1 MRVLIVEDQR
11 ELAATIAVGLRREGM
26 AVDLAFDGE
35 EALDRTAHESY
46 DVVVLDRDLP
56 KVHGDQV
63 CRTLITRGSLSPV
76 LMLTA
81 ADAIEDRVDG
91 LGLGADDYL
100 SKPFAFAELVA
111 RIRALARRT
120 RPALAPILEAG
131 DIRLDTVRRLAS
143 RAGRRLELS
152 AKELAVLEVLLAA
165 DGAPVSSAE
174 LLRRAWDQYTSRHS
188 NVVKVTVLRL
198 RRKLGEPP
206 AIETVPRIGYRICA

>member
-35 EALDRTAHESY
+35 EALRRTARENY

-63 CRTLITRGSLSPV
+63 CRTLVERGSPSRV

-81 ADAIEDRVDG
+81 SDTIEDRVDG

-120 RPALAPILEAG
+120 RPALSPILEGG
-131 DIRLDTVRRLAS
+131 DIRLDTVRRTAS

-165 DGAPVSSAE
+165 DGAPVSAGE
-174 LLRRAWDQYTSRHS
+174 LLRRAWDQYASVHS
-188 NVVKVTVLRL
+188 NVVKVTILRL

-206 AIETVPRIGYRICA
+206 AIETVPHIGYRICT